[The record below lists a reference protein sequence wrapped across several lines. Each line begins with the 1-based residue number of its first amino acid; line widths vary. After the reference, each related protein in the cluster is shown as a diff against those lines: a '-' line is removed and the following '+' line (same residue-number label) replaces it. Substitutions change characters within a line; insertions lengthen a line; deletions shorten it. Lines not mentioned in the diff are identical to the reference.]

1 MKKKIG
7 RNEPCPCGAKKPDGT
22 PLKYKRCHLGKPFG
36 ISQPELA
43 EAFKKIQDDQIRR
56 REYLHS
62 FGIYIDFVQPI
73 QFQGKKVWALGN
85 RIYAVSAPHQTF
97 HEFIVYTVLR
107 HELGDDWLQSEFKKP
122 EENMHFI
129 ARCCIKFDEFNARAS
144 RDSTFRV
151 GENLWRANADGWT
164 LSLLSLAFDIASLA
178 HSAPVRSGQAE
189 GLKKLIERLKDKD
202 AYQGARYEITVAA
215 IFARM
220 GFVLEYYDD
229 QNTKYKHGEFIA
241 THPLSRFRLVV
252 EAKSRH
258 RTGVLHQPGLIDE
271 KEHLKGDVR
280 PLLNRAIAK
289 ETDGLPLLIFIDVNS
304 PSTGKETMDEKWS
317 RDIVKSLGKDP
328 MPTPENPDPYSG
340 ICFTNY
346 SYHYQTENEAA
357 AGQNLMIIPLH
368 PKIRIQDPALF
379 QDIQSALNK
388 YGNVPLIDM
397 AVDPPPDQPN
407 TESANES

>member
-1 MKKKIG
+1 MKIG
-7 RNEPCPCGAKKPDGT
+7 RNETCPCGAKKPDGS
-22 PLKYKRCHLGKPFG
+22 PLKYKKCHWGKPFG
-36 ISQPELA
+36 ISEPELI
-43 EAFKKIQDDQIRR
+43 EAFQKIQEEQIRW
-56 REYLHS
+56 REYLHT

-85 RIYAVSAPHQTF
+85 RVYAVRSPHQTF

-107 HELGDDWLQSEFKKP
+107 HELGDDWLQAELKKP
-122 EENMHFI
+122 EEEMHFV
-129 ARCCIKFDEFNARAS
+129 AKCCKKFDEFNAIARRNPAI
-144 RDSTFRV
+144 RV
-151 GENLWRANADGWT
+151 GENLWKTNADGWS

-178 HSAPVRSGQAE
+178 HSAPVRSGQTE
-189 GLKKLIERLKDKD
+189 GLKKLINRLKDKD

-220 GFVLEYYDD
+220 GFTLEYYDD
-229 QNTKYKHGEFIA
+229 QKTGYKHGEFIA
-241 THPLSRFRLVV
+241 THPVSGLRLVV

-258 RTGVLHQPGLIDE
+258 RTGVLHQSGLADE
-271 KEHLKGDVR
+271 EKHLKGDVR
-280 PLLNRAIAK
+280 PLLNKAIAK

-317 RDIVKSLGKDP
+317 KDIIRSLSKDP
-328 MPTPENPDPYSG
+328 MPTPENPDPYLG

-357 AGQNLMIIPLH
+357 AGQNLMVIPLH
-368 PKIRIQDPALF
+368 PKIPIQDPVLF
-379 QDIQSALNK
+379 QIIQTALNK

-397 AVDPPPDQPN
+397 ALNPPPDQSSAI
-407 TESANES
+407 SANES